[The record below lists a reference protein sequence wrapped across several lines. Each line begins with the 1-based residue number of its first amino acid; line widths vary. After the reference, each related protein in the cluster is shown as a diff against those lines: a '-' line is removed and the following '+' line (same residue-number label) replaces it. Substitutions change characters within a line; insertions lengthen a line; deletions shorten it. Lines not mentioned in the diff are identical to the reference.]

1 MIDFIFIFMGLMLL
15 FFGGDGLV
23 RGSVEIS
30 QKLNLSTILISTVIV
45 GFGTSMPELVV
56 SVQAAF
62 DGSSDI
68 ALGNIIGSNIC
79 NTLLILGIAAII
91 ASISCRSAQIRRDVF
106 AGVLASAFLVL
117 LSFLGVINQF
127 SGLLMLVMLAAYLS
141 YNGLSEKKKR
151 KGGLFDNRKLY
162 ENIEKEIVDVE
173 GSSGRVIL
181 ITVGSL
187 FFLVIGAKLLVTGA
201 ISIAYNLNISEAV
214 IALTLIALG
223 TSLPELATA
232 CIASWRKH
240 TDVVIGNVL
249 GSNLFNILG
258 VLGFTAVIKPISF
271 SNRITGQGVWI
282 MLAVS
287 ILLVPLILS
296 SRKISRAEGTVI
308 LSFYFLYIFW
318 LYFWGGVSK

>member
-1 MIDFIFIFMGLMLL
+1 MIDLIFIFLGLILL

-23 RGSVEIS
+23 RGSVDVA

-56 SVQAAF
+56 SVQAAL

-68 ALGNIIGSNIC
+68 ALGNVIGSNIC
-79 NTLLILGIAAII
+79 NTLLVLGVAALI
-91 ASISCRSAQIRRDVF
+91 ASISCHSAQIRRDVF

-117 LSFLGVINQF
+117 LSFSGAINQI
-127 SGLLMLVMLAAYLS
+127 SGLLMLMMLAAYLS
-141 YNGLSEKKKR
+141 YNILSEKKKR
-151 KGGLFDNRKLY
+151 KRDRFDDRKLY
-162 ENIEKEIVDVE
+162 ENIEKEIVDIE
-173 GSSGRVIL
+173 GPFGKVIL

-201 ISIAYNLNISEAV
+201 ISIAHHLNISEAV
-214 IALTLIALG
+214 IGLTLIALG

-258 VLGFTAVIKPISF
+258 VLGFTAIIKPISF
-271 SNRITGQGVWI
+271 SDRIAGQDIWT
-282 MLAVS
+282 MLAIS
-287 ILLVPLILS
+287 AFLVPLILS
-296 SRKISRAEGTVI
+296 GRKISRIEGAVM
-308 LSFYFLYIFW
+308 LSIYFLYFFW
-318 LYFWGGVSK
+318 LYFWKGVSK